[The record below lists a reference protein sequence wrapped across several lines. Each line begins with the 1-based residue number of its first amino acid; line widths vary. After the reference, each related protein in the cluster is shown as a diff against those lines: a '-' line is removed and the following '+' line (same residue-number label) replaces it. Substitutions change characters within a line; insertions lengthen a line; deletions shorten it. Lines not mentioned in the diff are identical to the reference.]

1 MTNAP
6 RVFLSTGGSDGA
18 TMRIESFF
26 ELSRVALFE
35 EIKGRLRKPAGTGR
49 FVLRSRRLNAG
60 ADVDAHGKD
69 SRTTLDGRCLIMRSV
84 GMPMGGAS

>member
-1 MTNAP
+1 MTNAH
-6 RVFLSTGGSDGA
+6 RVFLSTAGADGE
-18 TMRIESFF
+18 TMRIESVF
-26 ELSRVALFE
+26 ELSRVAMFE
-35 EIKGRLRKPAGTGR
+35 EIKGRLKKAAGAGR